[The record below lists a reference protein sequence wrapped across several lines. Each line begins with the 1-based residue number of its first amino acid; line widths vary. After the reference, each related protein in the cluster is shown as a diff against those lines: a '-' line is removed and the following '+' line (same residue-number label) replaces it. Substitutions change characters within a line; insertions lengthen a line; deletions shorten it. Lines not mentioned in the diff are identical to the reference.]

1 MNFHNLPDDTPF
13 TVATAATTSAVYLAA
28 TDPSLFF
35 AVLVPLVSFVTS
47 ALGHLLREW
56 SKRHFEKK
64 REKDEQRILALIVE
78 NAELRKQIKQAELKR
93 NE

>member
-1 MNFHNLPDDTPF
+1 MNLHSLPDDTPF

-28 TDPSLFF
+28 TDPSIFF
-35 AVLVPLVSFVTS
+35 AVLVPIISFATS

-56 SKRHFEKK
+56 SKRHFERK

-78 NAELRKQIKQAELKR
+78 NADLRKKLKR
-93 NE
+93 YE